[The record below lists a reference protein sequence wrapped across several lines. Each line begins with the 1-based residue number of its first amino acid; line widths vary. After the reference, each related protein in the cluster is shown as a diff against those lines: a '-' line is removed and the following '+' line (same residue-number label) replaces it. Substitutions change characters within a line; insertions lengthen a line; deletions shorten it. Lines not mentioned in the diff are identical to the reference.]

1 LTTLSLS
8 LHLFQMVRG
17 EDVVWN
23 GTYKALS
30 KQLARYETS
39 PSSSGMLVK
48 TISANVSE
56 LLPMFNDKQ
65 KLALATMVDYFSLDA
80 SKPPAEVI
88 QFAELEVVA
97 NATPAAAAKA
107 VAEHAKECLQ
117 MLINFFSDNM
127 SPRGVE
133 VSPGVIG
140 YTAGGGTAAQA
151 LAQAVAQD
159 PARKRKAY
167 EELAAAERPEGENT
181 AAINAQANAAQTR
194 LRQAQPFEGEVHA
207 RRGAYFPLTRA
218 FGRVRTRRCSG
229 FGFEKRPA
237 PCPALLVFGKGRTCQ
252 TRPVGTNRPCA
263 CWERRSSSTEGVLHD
278 GDTSCPSRRMLDTA
292 GWRVRVLETKEFQ
305 CGGEG
310 F

>member
-1 LTTLSLS
+1 
-8 LHLFQMVRG
+8 MVRG

-107 VAEHAKECLQ
+107 VAEHGKECMT
-117 MLINFFSDNM
+117 MLINFFSDNV
-127 SPRGVE
+127 SLRGVD
-133 VSPGVIG
+133 VFPVVTDF
-140 YTAGGGTAAQA
+140 TAGGATAAQA

-167 EELAAAERPEGENT
+167 EELAAAGRPDGENS
-181 AAINAQANAAQTR
+181 AAINSQANAAQTR

-218 FGRVRTRRCSG
+218 FGRVRTRRL
-229 FGFEKRPA
+229 FGF
-237 PCPALLVFGKGRTCQ
+237 
-252 TRPVGTNRPCA
+252 
-263 CWERRSSSTEGVLHD
+263 
-278 GDTSCPSRRMLDTA
+278 
-292 GWRVRVLETKEFQ
+292 RVREASRPMSCLASVW
-305 CGGEG
+305 
-310 F
+310 

>member
-1 LTTLSLS
+1 
-8 LHLFQMVRG
+8 MVQG
-17 EDVVWN
+17 EGDPDGWALDVEWN
-23 GTYKALS
+23 ATYKTLS
-30 KQLARYETS
+30 KQFARHELS

-65 KLALATMVDYFSLDA
+65 NKALATMGGYFFLDA

-218 FGRVRTRRCSG
+218 FGRVRTRRL
-229 FGFEKRPA
+229 FGF
-237 PCPALLVFGKGRTCQ
+237 
-252 TRPVGTNRPCA
+252 
-263 CWERRSSSTEGVLHD
+263 
-278 GDTSCPSRRMLDTA
+278 
-292 GWRVRVLETKEFQ
+292 RVREASRPMSCLASVW
-305 CGGEG
+305 
-310 F
+310 